1 MRSHL
6 AIPFIQSWNTRSL
19 LATSFDQY
27 RNTRSLLA
35 ISNSLESHLAIPF
48 IQYEIW
54 GPFWRPPLTNIEIRD
69 PFWRSQTTWNPI
81 WRFLLFEAE
90 IMRSLLAISFNQKPK
105 NLFCKSVNLESH
117 LAIPFNR
124 LLDVV
129 LPDGRVWKLLS
140 SLLVV
145 LESTQWFFL
154 RPQSCLECTK
164 VSSCNNPKNIYA
176 MIYD

>member
-1 MRSHL
+1 MRSHLATFINLESHL
-6 AIPFIQSWNTRSL
+6 AIPFIQSWNTRSF

-35 ISNSLESHLAIPF
+35 ISNHLESHLAIPF
-48 IQYEIW
+48 
-54 GPFWRPPLTNIEIRD
+54 FK
-69 PFWRSQTTWNPI
+69 
-81 WRFLLFEAE
+81 AE
-90 IMRSLLAISFNQKPK
+90 IMRSLLAIFFNQKPK
-105 NLFCKSVNLESH
+105 NLFCKSVHLESH

-124 LLDVV
+124 LLNVV
-129 LPDGRVWKLLS
+129 PPDGRVWKLLS

-154 RPQSCLECTK
+154 HLQFCWNALRSPPVMIQ
-164 VSSCNNPKNIYA
+164 KNIYA